1 MAFLGIS
8 EFKHFVGVVEDRFDP
23 EKLGRLRVRVLGVH
37 TSDKN
42 KIATADLPWAS
53 VVLPTT
59 SAGISG
65 LGQSPSFIV
74 EGAWVWGYFRD
85 GDKLMQ
91 EMVIVGTLPGKPAEL
106 GNTDSGFYDPNFRLA
121 ARGVKTKIS
130 VYPRYADEPDTN
142 RLAVNNPEKEAP
154 SFSNRKRTRIT
165 GVPVAAFDGLFNIE
179 ETSFIETQQEKD
191 IGLIDVDY
199 TGLERYSG
207 EGGGALLHNDADAIE
222 ALLYAPTL
230 NNEEDA
236 FRNLL
241 IRKYNITIDTDI
253 GALTSEIRQR
263 IRGVIANE
271 ATDAEKWNQPEIT
284 YNAIY
289 PYNHVFESESGHIK
303 EYDDTPLHER
313 IFERHTS
320 GTSYEFTPNGDR
332 VDIIK
337 NNHYT
342 LTSSDNKAY
351 IQGDSD
357 VTIDGRHKVFI
368 NKSGMSNN
376 HYDIE
381 VGPNANV
388 NIQVDKGNLNVVTKT
403 GQFNFDVGADWN
415 MNVGGN
421 YNLNVVGNETK
432 TVEGTTTHN
441 TTGSTTIRGST
452 IDLNP

>member
-23 EKLGRLRVRVLGVH
+23 EKLGRLRVRVLGIH
-37 TSDKN
+37 TADKN

-85 GDKLMQ
+85 GDLMQ

-106 GNTDSGFYDPNFRLA
+106 GNTDGGFYDPNFRLDA
-121 ARGVKTKIS
+121 DGEPTTIS
-130 VYPRYADEPDTN
+130 VYPKEMGEPDTN
-142 RLAVNNPEKEAP
+142 RLAVNNPDLQH
-154 SFSNRKRTRIT
+154 SSLSQR
-165 GVPVAAFDGLFNIE
+165 
-179 ETSFIETQQEKD
+179 
-191 IGLIDVDY
+191 LIDQINNKNIP
-199 TGLERYSG
+199 T
-207 EGGGALLHNDADAIE
+207 ADFDEVGSSIVAS
-222 ALLYAPTL
+222 
-230 NNEEDA
+230 
-236 FRNLL
+236 
-241 IRKYNITIDTDI
+241 DTDNW
-253 GALTSEIRQR
+253 S
-263 IRGVIANE
+263 
-271 ATDAEKWNQPEIT
+271 QPAIT
-284 YNAIY
+284 YNAVY

-303 EYDDTPLHER
+303 EYDDSFIIDKDGIRTNHYR
-313 IFERHTS
+313 IYERHS
-320 GTSYEFTPNGDR
+320 GGTSYEIDTAGNRIDLNMASYFNITN
-332 VDIIK
+332 K
-337 NNHYT
+337 
-342 LTSSDNKAY
+342 DNKHY
-351 IQGDSD
+351 IKGNSD
-357 VTIDGRHKVFI
+357 VTIDGRHKVYI
-368 NKSGMSNN
+368 NKSGTANN
-376 HYDIE
+376 NYDIQ

-388 NIQVDKGNLNVVTKT
+388 NIQVDNGNLNVVTKT

-421 YNLNVVGNETK
+421 YNLNVQGSETK

>member
-23 EKLGRLRVRVLGVH
+23 EKLGRLRVRVLGIH
-37 TSDKN
+37 TADKN

-85 GDKLMQ
+85 GDLMQ

-106 GNTDSGFYDPNFRLA
+106 GNTDGGFYDPNFRLDA
-121 ARGVKTKIS
+121 DGQPTNIS
-130 VYPRYADEPDTN
+130 VYPKEMGEPDTN
-142 RLAVNNPEKEAP
+142 RLAVNNPDLQH
-154 SFSNRKRTRIT
+154 SSLSQR
-165 GVPVAAFDGLFNIE
+165 
-179 ETSFIETQQEKD
+179 
-191 IGLIDVDY
+191 LIDQINNKNIP
-199 TGLERYSG
+199 T
-207 EGGGALLHNDADAIE
+207 ADFDEVGSSIVAS
-222 ALLYAPTL
+222 
-230 NNEEDA
+230 
-236 FRNLL
+236 
-241 IRKYNITIDTDI
+241 DTD
-253 GALTSEIRQR
+253 SW
-263 IRGVIANE
+263 
-271 ATDAEKWNQPEIT
+271 DQPSIT
-284 YNAIY
+284 YNAVY

-303 EYDDTPLHER
+303 EYDDSFIIDKDGIRTNHYR
-313 IFERHTS
+313 IYERHS
-320 GTSYEFTPNGDR
+320 GGTSYEIDTAGNRIDLNMASYFNITN
-332 VDIIK
+332 K
-337 NNHYT
+337 
-342 LTSSDNKAY
+342 DNKHY
-351 IQGDSD
+351 IKGNSD
-357 VTIDGRHKVFI
+357 VTIDGRHKVYI
-368 NKSGMSNN
+368 NKSGTANN
-376 HYDIE
+376 NYDIQ

-388 NIQVDKGNLNVVTKT
+388 NIQVDNGNLNVVTKT

-421 YNLNVVGNETK
+421 YNLNVQGSETK

>member
-23 EKLGRLRVRVLGVH
+23 EKLGRLRVRVLGIH
-37 TSDKN
+37 TADKN

-85 GDKLMQ
+85 GDLMQ

-106 GNTDSGFYDPNFRLA
+106 GNTDGGFYDPNFRLDA
-121 ARGVKTKIS
+121 DGEPTTIS
-130 VYPRYADEPDTN
+130 VYPKEMGEPDTN
-142 RLAVNNPEKEAP
+142 RLAVNNPDLQH
-154 SFSNRKRTRIT
+154 SSLSQR
-165 GVPVAAFDGLFNIE
+165 
-179 ETSFIETQQEKD
+179 
-191 IGLIDVDY
+191 LIDQINNKNIP
-199 TGLERYSG
+199 T
-207 EGGGALLHNDADAIE
+207 ADFDEVGSSIVAS
-222 ALLYAPTL
+222 
-230 NNEEDA
+230 
-236 FRNLL
+236 
-241 IRKYNITIDTDI
+241 DTD
-253 GALTSEIRQR
+253 SW
-263 IRGVIANE
+263 
-271 ATDAEKWNQPEIT
+271 DQPSIT
-284 YNAIY
+284 YNAVY

-303 EYDDTPLHER
+303 EYDDSFIIDKDGIRTNHYR
-313 IFERHTS
+313 IYERHS
-320 GTSYEFTPNGDR
+320 GGTSYEIDTAGNRIDLNMASYFNITN
-332 VDIIK
+332 K
-337 NNHYT
+337 
-342 LTSSDNKAY
+342 DNKHY
-351 IQGDSD
+351 IKGNSD
-357 VTIDGRHKVFI
+357 VTIDGRHKVYI
-368 NKSGMSNN
+368 NKSGTANN
-376 HYDIE
+376 NYDIQ

-388 NIQVDKGNLNVVTKT
+388 NIQVDNGNLNVVTKT

-421 YNLNVVGNETK
+421 YNLNVQGSETK